1 MQLDHVTTPF
11 GRRQLTYAM
20 LKDQM
25 ASAEIEDGARAD
37 KWKLYRALCEARE
50 RLGVT
55 DRALAI
61 LNALL
66 SFYPKNEL
74 AAEDTMIVF
83 PSNAQLSLR
92 AHGMAEQT
100 IRRHLASL
108 IEAGLLTRRDSAN
121 GKRFVRRDRAGQI
134 DEAFGFSLAPLLAR
148 AEEIERL
155 AAEVE
160 AERLTLQR
168 LKERLTICRRDVVKL
183 IETAIEEG
191 ATGDWDAAQAE
202 YRAILADYPRKP
214 SAAMVAETLD
224 AMAFLRDNIVNQLEM
239 QLKTQNQSGNA
250 YQEERHIQNSNP
262 DSISELEPRFKKTQ
276 GQNRDEEGLGRA
288 VVTEGSE
295 GGETGGAGGRG
306 MGGMPGADPGE
317 GAAAETARQSRQAA
331 RIASAENA
339 NGAKSAAGEGGSAQL
354 SGSVATDIGSGPGVR
369 AAPLDGQAPRREG
382 ERAPERKSLDSIAG
396 LKPFPLGM
404 VLSACPEIVNYGPG
418 GHVTNWR
425 DLMSA
430 AIVVRSMLGVSPSAY
445 EEACGILGPENA
457 ATVMACIL
465 ERAGHINSAGG
476 YLRDLTRRAER
487 GEFSLG
493 PMLMAQMR
501 GQVGSKVRAG

>member
-1 MQLDHVTTPF
+1 MQRDHVTTPF
-11 GRRQLTYAM
+11 GRRSLTYAM
-20 LKDQM
+20 LKGQM
-25 ASAEIEDGARAD
+25 ASAEIEEGARAD

-74 AAEDTMIVF
+74 SAEDTMIVF

-108 IEAGLLTRRDSAN
+108 IEAGLLSRRDSAN
-121 GKRFVRRDRAGQI
+121 GKRFVRRDREGQI

-191 ATGDWDAAQAE
+191 ASGDWEAARAE
-202 YRAILADYPRKP
+202 YRAILTDYPRKP
-214 SAAMVAETLD
+214 SAHVVAQTLD
-224 AMAFLRDNIVNQLEM
+224 AMTFLRENIVSQLEM
-239 QLKTQNQSGNA
+239 QLKSQKQSGNA
-250 YQEERHIQNSNP
+250 YQDERHIQNSKP
-262 DSISELEPRFKKTQ
+262 DSISELEPRFEKTP
-276 GQNRDEEGLGRA
+276 GQIRDEDGRDPA
-288 VVTEGSE
+288 GQMRTAE
-295 GGETGGAGGRG
+295 GGGTGGAGPDGSG
-306 MGGMPGADPGE
+306 HGLGDDGIEA
-317 GAAAETARQSRQAA
+317 AAAEQVRQSRQAA

-339 NGAKSAAGEGGSAQL
+339 NGEISATGEGQAPDL
-354 SGSVATDIGSGPGVR
+354 SGSTAPETGSRPDFR
-369 AAPLDGQAPRREG
+369 AAPPDGP
-382 ERAPERKSLDSIAG
+382 APERKTLDSIAG

-404 VLSACPEIVNYGPG
+404 VLSACPEIGNYGPG
-418 GHVTNWR
+418 GQVTSWR

-457 ATVMACIL
+457 ATVIACIL

-501 GQVGSKVRAG
+501 GQVGTKAKAG

>member
-11 GRRQLTYAM
+11 GRRPLTYAM

-74 AAEDTMIVF
+74 VAEDTMIVF

-108 IEAGLLTRRDSAN
+108 IDAGLLTRRDSAN
-121 GKRFVRRDRAGQI
+121 GKRFVRRDAQGQI

-160 AERLTLQR
+160 AERLHLQR
-168 LKERLTICRRDVVKL
+168 LKERLTICRRDVAKL
-183 IETAIEEG
+183 IATAIEEG
-191 ATGDWDAAQAE
+191 ASGDWDAAEAE

-214 SAAMVAETLD
+214 SAAMVAQTLD

-250 YQEERHIQNSNP
+250 PQSERHIQNSNP
-262 DSISELEPRFKKTQ
+262 DSYSELEPRFEKTQ
-276 GQNRDEEGLGRA
+276 GQNRDDEGRDRTWQMEAAESGAEDGLDWPDRG
-288 VVTEGSE
+288 V
-295 GGETGGAGGRG
+295 GAGLE
-306 MGGMPGADPGE
+306 DE
-317 GAAAETARQSRQAA
+317 TAAKQARQSRQAA
-331 RIASAENA
+331 RIASAENE
-339 NGAKSAAGEGGSAQL
+339 NGAIGAAGEG
-354 SGSVATDIGSGPGVR
+354 
-369 AAPLDGQAPRREG
+369 
-382 ERAPERKSLDSIAG
+382 RAPERKSLDSIAG

-404 VLSACPEIVNYGPG
+404 VLSACPEIADYGPG
-418 GHVTNWR
+418 GQIASWR

-501 GQVGSKVRAG
+501 GQVGQKADQKARVG

>member
-1 MQLDHVTTPF
+1 MQPDHVTTPF

-74 AAEDTMIVF
+74 ATEDTMIVF

-121 GKRFVRRDRAGQI
+121 GKRFVRRDREGQI

-148 AEEIERL
+148 ADEIERL

-168 LKERLTICRRDVVKL
+168 LKERLTICRRDVMKL

-191 ATGDWDAAQAE
+191 ASGDWDAAQAE

-224 AMAFLRDNIVNQLEM
+224 AMTFLRENIVNQLEM

-250 YQEERHIQNSNP
+250 YQDERHIQNSNP
-262 DSISELEPRFKKTQ
+262 DSISELEPRFEKTQ
-276 GQNRDEEGLGRA
+276 GQNRDEIR
-288 VVTEGSE
+288 TEWAGGKETSE
-295 GGETGGAGGRG
+295 GGESGGVGGLQTGGTL
-306 MGGMPGADPGE
+306 GADPGE

-354 SGSVATDIGSGPGVR
+354 SGSVATDIGSEPGVR
-369 AAPLDGQAPRREG
+369 AAPLDGQ
-382 ERAPERKSLDSIAG
+382 APERKSLDSIAG

-404 VLSACPEIVNYGPG
+404 VLSACPEIANYGPG
-418 GHVTNWR
+418 GHVTSWR

-501 GQVGSKVRAG
+501 GQGGTRASAG

>member
-1 MQLDHVTTPF
+1 MQPDHVTTPF

-20 LKDQM
+20 LKNQM
-25 ASAEIEDGARAD
+25 ASTEIEDGARAD

-74 AAEDTMIVF
+74 ATEDTMIVF

-121 GKRFVRRDRAGQI
+121 GKRFVRRNREGQI

-191 ATGDWDAAQAE
+191 ASGDWEAAQAE

-214 SAAMVAETLD
+214 SAHAAAQTLD
-224 AMAFLRDNIVNQLEM
+224 AMTFLRENIVTQLEI

-250 YQEERHIQNSNP
+250 VQSERHIQNSNP
-262 DSISELEPRFKKTQ
+262 DSHSELEPRFEKTQ
-276 GQNRDEEGLGRA
+276 GKIRDESVRDQ
-288 VVTEGSE
+288 TEQMRMAE
-295 GGETGGAGGRG
+295 GGERGGAGPDRSGHG
-306 MGGMPGADPGE
+306 LGDDGNDGAT
-317 GAAAETARQSRQAA
+317 AEQARKRRQAA
-331 RIASAENA
+331 RIASADNA
-339 NGAKSAAGEGGSAQL
+339 NGEISAAGEGQTPDLAGSA
-354 SGSVATDIGSGPGVR
+354 VADAGLAPDFY
-369 AAPLDGQAPRREG
+369 AAPLDGP
-382 ERAPERKSLDSIAG
+382 APERKSLDSIAG

-404 VLSACPEIVNYGPG
+404 VLSACPEIANYGPG
-418 GHVTNWR
+418 GHVTSWR

-445 EEACGILGPENA
+445 EEACGILGSENA

-465 ERAGHINSAGG
+465 ERACHINSAGG

-493 PMLMAQMR
+493 PMLMAQLR
-501 GQVGSKVRAG
+501 GQVGGKARVG

>member
-1 MQLDHVTTPF
+1 LADGFLLPFEKVRAEMQLDHVTTPF
-11 GRRQLTYAM
+11 GRRPLTYAM

-25 ASAEIEDGARAD
+25 ASAEIEEGARAD
-37 KWKLYRALCEARE
+37 KWKLYRSLCEARE

-66 SFYPKNEL
+66 SFYPKTEL
-74 AAEDTMIVF
+74 SAEDSMIVF

-92 AHGMAEQT
+92 ANGMAEQT

-121 GKRFVRRDRAGQI
+121 GKRFVRRDREGQI

-155 AAEVE
+155 AAEIE
-160 AERLTLQR
+160 AERLHLQR
-168 LKERLTICRRDVVKL
+168 LKERLTICRRDVAKL

-191 ATGDWDAAQAE
+191 ASGDWEAALAE

-214 SAAMVAETLD
+214 SAQMVALTLE
-224 AMAFLRDNIVNQLEM
+224 AMTFLRENILNQLEM

-250 YQEERHIQNSNP
+250 HHNERHIQNSKP
-262 DSISELEPRFKKTQ
+262 DSISELELRLEKTRAE
-276 GQNRDEEGLGRA
+276 NRDEGDRDWT
-288 VVTEGSE
+288 VVTE
-295 GGETGGAGGRG
+295 TVAGKARR
-306 MGGMPGADPGE
+306 
-317 GAAAETARQSRQAA
+317 AAEIGDSNGDGRVQADRAAENARQQRQAA
-331 RIASAENA
+331 RIASAPNA
-339 NGAKSAAGEGGSAQL
+339 NAAISAAGEGASAE
-354 SGSVATDIGSGPGVR
+354 VALPIVP
-369 AAPLDGQAPRREG
+369 PLDRM
-382 ERAPERKSLDSIAG
+382 APERKSLDSITG

-418 GHVTNWR
+418 GHVTSWR

-457 ATVMACIL
+457 ATVIACIL

-501 GQVGSKVRAG
+501 GQVGTKAKAG

>member
-11 GRRQLTYAM
+11 GRRPLTYAM

-25 ASAEIEDGARAD
+25 ASAEIEEGARAD
-37 KWKLYRALCEARE
+37 KWKLYRSLCEARE

-108 IEAGLLTRRDSAN
+108 IDAGLLTRRDSAN

-148 AEEIERL
+148 ADEIERL
-155 AAEVE
+155 AADVE
-160 AERLTLQR
+160 AERLHLQR
-168 LKERLTICRRDVVKL
+168 LKERLTICRRDVAKL

-191 ATGDWDAAQAE
+191 ASGDWDAAQAE

-214 SAAMVAETLD
+214 SAHAVEQTLD
-224 AMAFLRDNIVNQLEM
+224 AMTFLRENIVNQLEM

-250 YQEERHIQNSNP
+250 YQDERHIQNSKP
-262 DSISELEPRFKKTQ
+262 DSLSELEPRFEKTQ
-276 GQNRDEEGLGRA
+276 GQNREAGAPDWDGEWAEAR
-288 VVTEGSE
+288 GSVDGNGPRE
-295 GGETGGAGGRG
+295 ALDDVDQ
-306 MGGMPGADPGE
+306 A
-317 GAAAETARQSRQAA
+317 GAAAENARQLRQAA
-331 RIASAENA
+331 RIAAAENA
-339 NGAKSAAGEGGSAQL
+339 NGARSAAGEGGSA
-354 SGSVATDIGSGPGVR
+354 GFAGPSAPDLVPAQEPRAVR
-369 AAPLDGQAPRREG
+369 LDRT
-382 ERAPERKSLDSIAG
+382 APERKSLDSIAG

-404 VLSACPEIVNYGPG
+404 VLSACPEIAHYGPG
-418 GHVTNWR
+418 GEVTSWR

-445 EEACGILGPENA
+445 EEACGFLGPENA
-457 ATVMACIL
+457 ATVIACIL

-501 GQVGSKVRAG
+501 GQVGQKVRVG

>member
-11 GRRQLTYAM
+11 GRRPLTYSM

-25 ASAEIEDGARAD
+25 ASAQIKEGARAD
-37 KWKLYRALCEARE
+37 KWKLYRSLCEARE

-108 IEAGLLTRRDSAN
+108 IDAGLLSRRDSAN
-121 GKRFVRRDRAGQI
+121 GKRFVRRDREGQI

-148 AEEIERL
+148 ADEIERL

-160 AERLTLQR
+160 AERLHLQR
-168 LKERLTICRRDVVKL
+168 LKERLTICRRDVAKL

-191 ATGDWDAAQAE
+191 ASGDWDAAQAE
-202 YRAILADYPRKP
+202 YRAILTDYPRKP
-214 SAAMVAETLD
+214 SAHVVAQTLD
-224 AMAFLRDNIVNQLEM
+224 AMTLLRENILNQLEM

-250 YQEERHIQNSNP
+250 YHNERHIQNSKP
-262 DSISELEPRFKKTQ
+262 DSKSELEPRFEKTQ
-276 GQNRDEEGLGRA
+276 GQNRE
-288 VVTEGSE
+288 
-295 GGETGGAGGRG
+295 AGGRNLAKVVQRAED
-306 MGGMPGADPGE
+306 GGKQNGSGS
-317 GAAAETARQSRQAA
+317 AAELPEDAPAENARQIRQAT
-331 RIASAENA
+331 RLASAGNA
-339 NGAKSAAGEGGSAQL
+339 NGAK
-354 SGSVATDIGSGPGVR
+354 
-369 AAPLDGQAPRREG
+369 GQAEG
-382 ERAPERKSLDSIAG
+382 RLAGFEGAAACSPDMEQDLTAAVFDGVAPERKSLESIAG

-404 VLSACPEIVNYGPG
+404 VLSACPEIANYGPAG
-418 GHVTNWR
+418 QVTSWR

-457 ATVMACIL
+457 ATVIACIL

-493 PMLMAQMR
+493 PMLMAQLR
-501 GQVGSKVRAG
+501 GQVGQKARVG

>member
-11 GRRQLTYAM
+11 GRRPLTYAM

-25 ASAEIEDGARAD
+25 ASAEIENGARAD

-108 IEAGLLTRRDSAN
+108 IEAGLLSRRDSAN
-121 GKRFVRRDRAGQI
+121 GKRFVRRDREGQI

-160 AERLTLQR
+160 AERLTMQR

-183 IETAIEEG
+183 IQTAIEEG
-191 ATGDWDAAQAE
+191 ASGDWDAAQTE

-214 SAAMVAETLD
+214 SAAMVSDTLD
-224 AMAFLRDNIVNQLEM
+224 AMTFLRDNIVNQLEM

-250 YQEERHIQNSNP
+250 YQDERHIQNSNP
-262 DSISELEPRFKKTQ
+262 DSISELEPRFEKTQ
-276 GQNRDEEGLGRA
+276 GQNRDEIRSEWAGGKE
-288 VVTEGSE
+288 TSE
-295 GGETGGAGGRG
+295 GDESGGVGGLQTGGTL
-306 MGGMPGADPGE
+306 GADPSE

-331 RIASAENA
+331 RISSAENA
-339 NGAKSAAGEGGSAQL
+339 NGAKSAAGEGGSAQPL
-354 SGSVATDIGSGPGVR
+354 GSTGPETGFGQAFR
-369 AAPLDGQAPRREG
+369 AAPLDGQAPK
-382 ERAPERKSLDSIAG
+382 RKSLDSIAG
-396 LKPFPLGM
+396 LKPVPLGM
-404 VLSACPEIVNYGPG
+404 VLSACPEIADYGPG
-418 GHVTNWR
+418 GHVTSWR

-501 GQVGSKVRAG
+501 GQVGQKARAV

>member
-11 GRRQLTYAM
+11 GRRPLSYAM

-108 IEAGLLTRRDSAN
+108 IEAGLLSRRDSAN
-121 GKRFVRRDRAGQI
+121 GKRFVRRDREGQI

-160 AERLTLQR
+160 AERLHLQR
-168 LKERLTICRRDVVKL
+168 LKERLTICRRDVSKL

-191 ATGDWDAAQAE
+191 ASGDWDAAQAE

-214 SAAMVAETLD
+214 SAHLVAETLD
-224 AMAFLRDNIVNQLEM
+224 AMTFLRDNIVNQLEM

-250 YQEERHIQNSNP
+250 YQDERHIQNSNP
-262 DSISELEPRFKKTQ
+262 DSTSELEPRLEKTR
-276 GQNRDEEGLGRA
+276 GENRDEDRSGWA
-288 VVTEGSE
+288 DVTETSE
-295 GGETGGAGGRG
+295 GDQRGDAGGRQT
-306 MGGMPGADPGE
+306 GGMTGADPGE
-317 GAAAETARQSRQAA
+317 GAAAENARQSRQAA
-331 RIASAENA
+331 RFASAGNA
-339 NGAKSAAGEGGSAQL
+339 NGAKTAAGEGGSAQN
-354 SGSVATDIGSGPGVR
+354 SGSAAAEIGLGQAVR
-369 AAPLDGQAPRREG
+369 TAPLDGQGPEG
-382 ERAPERKSLDSIAG
+382 AAERAPERKSLDRIAG

-404 VLSACPEIVNYGPG
+404 VLSACPEIGNYGPG
-418 GHVTNWR
+418 GHVTSWR

-501 GQVGSKVRAG
+501 GQVGTRVNAG